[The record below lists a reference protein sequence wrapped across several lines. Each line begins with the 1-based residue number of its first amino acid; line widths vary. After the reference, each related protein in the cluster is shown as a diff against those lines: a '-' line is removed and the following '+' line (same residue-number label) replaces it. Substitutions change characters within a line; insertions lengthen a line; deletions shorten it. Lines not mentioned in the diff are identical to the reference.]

1 MKKISLK
8 VAVCLTAG
16 CFLFSSCFV
25 GQFGLF
31 NKYVDWQTNMT
42 NNKYV
47 NAIIAFVIGPIVSS
61 VCLLVDTIV
70 LNTVEFWSGS
80 NPVASNIGKTQ
91 QVLGSDGRYYAV
103 TTLKDGY
110 DVKAPTGEVTHLI
123 HHAEDDS
130 WWVEQDGV
138 QQELFRYN
146 ADGTIQEEPY
156 WLDQQPMQ
164 QIKSHIFSL
173 NEAGVYDARMAAGD
187 GQFFAM
193 N

>member
-16 CFLFSSCFV
+16 CFLLSSCFV

-31 NKYVDWQTNMT
+31 NKYVKWQTNMT

-47 NAIIAFVIGPIVSS
+47 NAIIGFVIGPIVSS

-103 TTLKDGY
+103 TTLENGY
-110 DVKAPTGEVTHLI
+110 DVKASTGEVTRLI
-123 HHAEDDS
+123 HHADNDS
-130 WWVEQDGV
+130 WWVEQNGV

-146 ADGTIQEEPY
+146 ADGTIQATINGE
-156 WLDQQPMQ
+156 
-164 QIKSHIFSL
+164 SRTFTL
-173 NEAGVYDARMAAGD
+173 NEAGVYDARMLAGD
-187 GQFFAM
+187 GLFFAM